1 VRKLATDFAELCTWV
16 AVVSK
21 QSNIREPA
29 THAVARL
36 SPPKRYRQRVITI
49 MYIHYFTWVSTMILK
64 KIKLL
69 RLICRL
75 NQVFLSDGYLYSWR
89 CVCHQLS
96 VHAPVQQRPQQQRL
110 DTVNTW
116 MNMIAPVMRQTTVPV
131 HMWLEV
137 RWQVLIARGNLDLTE
152 TSNNLTRHEYTH
164 RHSQGVHCVHVHPQ
178 GGEKNCAI
186 FTGES
191 CKCTPR
197 QRVHPR
203 GRAKVKCLRTLGR
216 FGRWE
221 RLFRQF

>member
-1 VRKLATDFAELCTWV
+1 
-16 AVVSK
+16 
-21 QSNIREPA
+21 
-29 THAVARL
+29 
-36 SPPKRYRQRVITI
+36 
-49 MYIHYFTWVSTMILK
+49 
-64 KIKLL
+64 
-69 RLICRL
+69 
-75 NQVFLSDGYLYSWR
+75 VFLSDGYLYSWR